1 MIVRVSARGQA
12 NGCADGYL
20 CARRSWSR
28 QDLGRSCAPEETSV
42 KKKFLFSSSLRNVH
56 VHFHL
61 P

>member
-12 NGCADGYL
+12 NGCAEDGYL

-42 KKKFLFSSSLRNVH
+42 MILNPTV
-56 VHFHL
+56 V
-61 P
+61 PI